1 MKKEMHEEM
10 LWKELL
16 FLIYEYAH
24 SNFPALF

>member
-16 FLIYEYAH
+16 FLIYGYAH